1 MRRSFLKTV
10 PALLAA
16 PALWLMSSLAKR
28 AGMQPE
34 NADTLQT
41 IPIAIDNGIRFYD
54 KVIVITSAE
63 GVAVFSSTCPHMG
76 CRINRAEGSELVC
89 PCHGSRFNVRGEVV
103 HGPAGRPLQPL
114 RFELDRAGAVLHV
127 TLNREQAR
135 TR

>member
-1 MRRSFLKTV
+1 
-10 PALLAA
+10 
-16 PALWLMSSLAKR
+16 MSSLAKR
-28 AGMQPE
+28 AGVLPE

-54 KVIVITSAE
+54 KVIVISSPE
-63 GVAVFSSTCPHMG
+63 GVKVFSSTCPHMG
-76 CRINRAEGSELVC
+76 CRINRAEAGELVC

-114 RFELDRAGAVLHV
+114 RFELDRAGAVLRV
-127 TLNREQAR
+127 TLNNEQAR